1 MVLAASQV
9 TEFFE
14 DATQMAIQ
22 EAMKIQF
29 HEEGMNNISDLVDF
43 DEDTFKQFLK
53 NLRRPGGC
61 IPVPR
66 TKCFRGSSYPNAT
79 IYIWSKVTDVST

>member
-9 TEFFE
+9 TAFFE

-43 DEDTFKQFLK
+43 DEDPFKQFLK
-53 NLRRPGGC
+53 NSRRPGGC
-61 IPVPR
+61 IPDPE
-66 TKCFRGSSYPNAT
+66 PNASAGAA
-79 IYIWSKVTDVST
+79 IPMPLFIFGAK